1 MDLWLVVFSWNFQL
15 GEAMADTL
23 LEMFSEG
30 LNVEKFHLVGHSLG
44 GQLAGYIGRTVL
56 ARTKGGV
63 RIKR

>member
-1 MDLWLVVFSWNFQL
+1 
-15 GEAMADTL
+15 MADTL

-44 GQLAGYIGRTVL
+44 GQLAGYIGRTIL

-63 RIKR
+63 KIRR